1 MTLRDKIIIVT
12 ALVLLSVLAWI
23 ATVHQAGGMGLGLMT
38 MSMTMG
44 LPFSVSNAVLYIAL
58 WGVMMVAMMFPS
70 VAPTAVLFATVT
82 RQKREQ
88 ATPFAP
94 AWLFSAGYAVL
105 WTLTGGV
112 AYAGDIAI
120 QSLPDTFLG
129 LRTYGSAIGGLTL
142 IIAGLYQLSPLKYV
156 CLSKCRSPLGFLLNS
171 WRDGYWGAFRM
182 GLHHG
187 AYCLGCCWSL
197 MAVLFV
203 VGTMNLV
210 WMGVLTL
217 IIFMEKILPY
227 GVALGKGTG
236 IGLIGLGLVL
246 VVAPGTLAVG

>member
-1 MTLRDKIIIVT
+1 MTVRDKIIIVVV
-12 ALVLLSVLAWI
+12 LVLLSVLAWI
-23 ATVHQAGGMGLGLMT
+23 ATVHQAGGMEIGLMT

-44 LPFSVSNAVLYIAL
+44 LPFSISNAALYIAL

-70 VAPTAVLFATVT
+70 VAPTAMLFATVT

-88 ATPFAP
+88 AAPFAP
-94 AWLFSAGYAVL
+94 AWLFIAGYAVL

-120 QSLPDTFLG
+120 QSLPHTFPG
-129 LRTYGSAIGGLTL
+129 LQTYGSVIGGLTL

-171 WRDGYWGAFRM
+171 WQDGYWGAFRM
-182 GLHHG
+182 GVHHG

-227 GVALGKGTG
+227 GVAMGKGTG
-236 IGLIGLGLVL
+236 LGLIGLGLVL
-246 VVAPGTLAVG
+246 VVAPGTLAGG